1 MRSPI
6 VLVLLASLVPA
17 TALADDDAPQVKTV
31 IRERSAETKPEVTTV
46 SPPPPPPQVTVV
58 KPPPPKPTNTYVV
71 PSLVPYEGGKIPAD
85 ARLTSQPNMA
95 LIGAGLAVLGVSYVP
110 SVFTAAIACPPQAD
124 CTATRGVGWL
134 YLPVVGPFIT
144 AAMATSTGGAAL
156 AAFDGVVQVSGAA
169 LVIAG
174 LVAQKKFVMWQDKSA
189 SLTVTPGAGN
199 GAGVSLTLTHM

>member
-31 IRERSAETKPEVTTV
+31 IRDHVDSPTEVT
-46 SPPPPPPQVTVV
+46 PPPPPPPKVVVVTQA
-58 KPPPPKPTNTYVV
+58 PPPKPANGYVV

-85 ARLTSQPNMA
+85 STLTSQPNMA
-95 LIGAGLAVLGVSYVP
+95 LIGAGLVVLGVSYVP
-110 SVFTAAIACPPQAD
+110 SVFTAAIACPPEAV
-124 CTATRGVGWL
+124 CTATRGVSWL

-144 AAMATSTGGAAL
+144 AVIATSTGGAAL
-156 AAFDGVVQVSGAA
+156 AAFDGVLQVSGAA

-174 LVAQKKFVMWQDKSA
+174 LVAQKKFVMWQDKRA

-199 GAGVSLTLTHM
+199 AAGVSLTLTHM